1 MSVVIVNGVGAKAT
15 WREVI
20 DPSQI
25 AKLRPRASH
34 SAQGSTELR
43 IGTKQENRLSHRVP
57 GPDSGGGPGQI
68 SSASVALRP
77 PTVDGGQWPP
87 GRSGVP

>member
-1 MSVVIVNGVGAKAT
+1 MSVGIVNGVGAKAT

-25 AKLRPRASH
+25 AKLRLRAS
-34 SAQGSTELR
+34 QGSTEDR
-43 IGTKQENRLSHRVP
+43 NKAGEPSHRVP

-68 SSASVALRP
+68 FSASVALRP
-77 PTVDGGQWPP
+77 AYSGQWPP

>member
-1 MSVVIVNGVGAKAT
+1 MSVVIVNGVRVNAT

-25 AKLRPRASH
+25 AKLLVRAS
-34 SAQGSTELR
+34 QVLTEDR
-43 IGTKQENRLSHRVP
+43 NKAGEPSHRVP

-68 SSASVALRP
+68 FSASVALRL
-77 PTVDGGQWPP
+77 WPP